1 MSRDFYHF
9 LLWLLNLGSQ
19 KVLSHPK
26 VLISMISSSSLRF
39 FFKLKKKAFCFNLFH
54 LVSLLLLLWGSGFNL
69 IFFQMSQCY
78 LLTSLSFFT
87 WFEILF
93 YYILIAIYA
102 WEFSGFCIQFHW
114 SSYPLP
120 VFSFKKKFFKIKV
133 FYCVLLYARIKLSL
147 PSFFRFFSLYYLF
160 FCINFSITILTFV
173 TNFLPNNYNFLL
185 TYVIKYDI
193 KLCQKQ

>member
-1 MSRDFYHF
+1 MSYREFCCCLFMSRDFYHF

-78 LLTSLSFFT
+78 LLTSLSFF
-87 WFEILF
+87 FH
-93 YYILIAIYA
+93 LI
-102 WEFSGFCIQFHW
+102 WN
-114 SSYPLP
+114 L
-120 VFSFKKKFFKIKV
+120 
-133 FYCVLLYARIKLSL
+133 VLLYPNCYICLGIFWILYSVPLIFLSIA
-147 PSFFRFFSLYYLF
+147 S
-160 FCINFSITILTFV
+160 V
-173 TNFLPNNYNFLL
+173 FL
-185 TYVIKYDI
+185 
-193 KLCQKQ
+193 